1 MLNGEPLQ
9 FPVSACSSGS
19 NFLISPGHLWL
30 RFCLSWFISVA
41 EFGKNKLQ
49 GDSASRGTVHSEAV
63 PLGRYME
70 QRLSNTLLNLY
81 DVRTHCECHIPN
93 TKEPK
98 EGRVHL
104 HLKHQQPWN
113 QCLWKMG
120 IRDCCQEDGHSAE
133 EMVLRLS
140 CLAYSHAI
148 LNRATKEML
157 LECQWDHLSLP
168 HNLPLAV
175 HLIHNKI
182 QNLSSGLQDP
192 ANLLPATPSS
202 SVIGCHCPGEHVL
215 MSLAWKLQWIP
226 KSLHLEAVSTLWSFQ
241 QSLSCRRS
249 EWLIPMAARIG
260 QAELIK
266 LKEQIV
272 DHLSFLILGI
282 LHICYSPINST

>member
-1 MLNGEPLQ
+1 MENLSNSQSQLAHP
-9 FPVSACSSGS
+9 GS

-49 GDSASRGTVHSEAV
+49 GDSASRGAVNSEAV

-133 EMVLRLS
+133 EMVWDW
-140 CLAYSHAI
+140 AA
-148 LNRATKEML
+148 L
-157 LECQWDHLSLP
+157 LIHMPFSTEQRRRCCYRECQWTFLLTSSQPSPGCASLYTIKFKIFPLAYKTLQICFLQTPLLLCHWLSLP
-168 HNLPLAV
+168 RRACSHVPSMKVAV
-175 HLIHNKI
+175 NPKVTALR
-182 QNLSSGLQDP
+182 
-192 ANLLPATPSS
+192 
-202 SVIGCHCPGEHVL
+202 GC
-215 MSLAWKLQWIP
+215 
-226 KSLHLEAVSTLWSFQ
+226 
-241 QSLSCRRS
+241 
-249 EWLIPMAARIG
+249 
-260 QAELIK
+260 
-266 LKEQIV
+266 
-272 DHLSFLILGI
+272 
-282 LHICYSPINST
+282 